1 MSVREY
7 RRSAG
12 QHTYHCTQYAGHFRQ
27 YTNSTV
33 YSKVQC
39 TGLCKGGTVLCT
51 VCTLYSTVICLEYVQ
66 WSM

>member
-39 TGLCKGGTVLCT
+39 KDCVKVVQYCALCVHCTVL
-51 VCTLYSTVICLEYVQ
+51 
-66 WSM
+66 